1 MDGLKSR
8 FVLKRHPVEAERARG
23 LVVETCGDL
32 VPEVALTAQL
42 LVSELFTNALDHGS
56 GLITLTFTR
65 TPDELRA
72 EVTDHSEGRAAVRL
86 VSADQERGR
95 GLLIVEALAHAWG
108 VIQRPE
114 GGKSVWFTLNIP
126 A

>member
-23 LVVETCGDL
+23 LVAEACGDL

-42 LVSELFTNALDHGS
+42 LVSELFTNALEHGS
-56 GLITLTFTR
+56 GLITLTVTR
-65 TPDELRA
+65 TTQELRA
-72 EVTDHSEGRAAVRL
+72 EVIDHANGRPAVRR
-86 VSADQERGR
+86 VGADRDRGR
-95 GLLIVEALAHAWG
+95 GLLIVEGLAHAWG
-108 VIQRPE
+108 VDQHPG
-114 GGKSVWFTLNIP
+114 GGKSVWFTLNVP

>member
-23 LVVETCGDL
+23 LVVEACGDL
-32 VPEVALTAQL
+32 LPDVALTAQL
-42 LVSELFTNALDHGS
+42 LVSELFTNALDHGT
-56 GLITLTFTR
+56 GLITLTVTR

-72 EVTDHSEGRAAVRL
+72 EVTDHSEGEAAL
-86 VSADQERGR
+86 LAVSEDQDRGR
-95 GLLIVEALAHAWG
+95 GLLIVEGLAHAWG
-108 VIQRPE
+108 VDRHE
-114 GGKSVWFTLNIP
+114 RGKSVWFSLGIP